1 MKLFKI
7 LMILSSVLVISGCGL
22 FSKAEQTDSS
32 NQTTVSDVYQDEY
45 DYFVEYIYVFVERI
59 DEQRKGTSQSTDEL
73 ITIKEDINNLHSSV
87 EELNTY
93 DSERLSQL
101 QTLMDNIYI
110 GLNDW
115 IDLVINYSEGQIEE
129 EDYNNQTDELLDD
142 IIYNDEELIILQKTL
157 GVYNEE

>member
-1 MKLFKI
+1 
-7 LMILSSVLVISGCGL
+7 MILSSVLVISGCGL
-22 FSKAEQTDSS
+22 FSKADETDSN

-87 EELNTY
+87 EELSTY

-115 IDLVINYSEGQIEE
+115 VDLVINYREGQIEE
-129 EDYNNQTDELLDD
+129 EDYLSQTDELLDD
-142 IIYNDEELIILQKTL
+142 IVYNDEELIILQKTL
-157 GVYNEE
+157 GVYNVEQ